1 LNAPGPIEAT
11 IELVKEKIEGEQTMI
26 TAEEMLS
33 ASAVRALP
41 VRERVGLVISS
52 SGAKGDI
59 QAILEAE
66 QAGVRQI
73 WSTQG
78 STAVDVLSVFAVVAT
93 QAATI
98 RLGTSIFPTYPRH
111 PLAMVAQVRA
121 VQELAPGR
129 LRLGIGPSHRRTIE
143 GMYGIPMITPL
154 AHTREYITVLRAA
167 LWEGKVEHQGRF
179 YNVSASLPN
188 PVSIPIL
195 NAALGKGAFK
205 AAGELSDGAIS
216 WNCPVPYLLN
226 AALPALEEAARQ
238 AGRSAPPLVAHIP
251 VAYNL
256 DRQAV
261 LAAARKRFGT
271 YGQLPFYRQMF
282 AEAGY
287 PVPENGEIPEAL
299 IDNLVVSGD
308 EQTIASRLREL
319 LSSGLSE
326 LLLQSIPVKNESQEW
341 SSLAH
346 LIGAL

>member
-1 LNAPGPIEAT
+1 
-11 IELVKEKIEGEQTMI
+11 MI
-26 TAEEMLS
+26 TAKEMLS
-33 ASAVRALP
+33 ASVVRALP
-41 VRERVGLVISS
+41 LRERVGLVINSG
-52 SGAKGDI
+52 GAKGDI

-78 STAVDVLSVFAVVAT
+78 SKAVDVLSVFTVA
-93 QAATI
+93 AAHTSAI

-111 PLAMVAQVRA
+111 PLAMVAQARV

-129 LRLGIGPSHRRTIE
+129 LRLGVGPSHRRTIE

-154 AHTREYITVLRAA
+154 AHTREYISVLRAA

-179 YNVSASLPN
+179 YNIKASLPS
-188 PVSIPIL
+188 PAHIPIL
-195 NAALGKGAFK
+195 NSALGNGAFK
-205 AAGELSDGAIS
+205 VAGELSDGAIS
-216 WNCPVPYLLN
+216 WNCPVPYLLKS
-226 AALPALEEAARQ
+226 ALPALEEAAKQ

-251 VAYNL
+251 VAYNT

-261 LAAARKRFGT
+261 LAAARKRFGS

-299 IDNLVVSGD
+299 IDNLVVSGN
-308 EQTIASRLREL
+308 EQTIVTRLQEL

-341 SSLAH
+341 SDLAH

>member
-1 LNAPGPIEAT
+1 
-11 IELVKEKIEGEQTMI
+11 MI

-33 ASAVRALP
+33 ASDARALP
-41 VRERVGLVISS
+41 ARERVGLVLNS

-78 STAVDVLSVFAVVAT
+78 STAVDVLSVFAVAT
-93 QAATI
+93 GQTSTI

-111 PLAMVAQVRA
+111 PLAMAAQARA
-121 VQELAPGR
+121 VYELAPGR

-143 GMYGIPMITPL
+143 GLYGIPMITPL

-167 LWEGKVEHQGRF
+167 LWDGKVEHQGRF
-179 YNVSASLPN
+179 YNVSARMPS
-188 PVSIPIL
+188 PVPVPIL
-195 NAALGKGAFK
+195 NSALGTGAYK
-205 AAGELSDGAIS
+205 EAGELSDGAIS

-226 AALPALEEAARQ
+226 AALPALEGGARQ

-251 VAYNL
+251 VAFNT

-261 LAAARKRFGT
+261 FAAARKRFGS

-287 PVPENGEIPEAL
+287 PVPENGEIPDAL
-299 IDNLVVSGD
+299 IDNLVVYGD
-308 EQTIASRLREL
+308 EQTITARLGEL
-319 LSSGLSE
+319 LSSGFSE

-341 SSLAH
+341 SRLAH

>member
-1 LNAPGPIEAT
+1 
-11 IELVKEKIEGEQTMI
+11 MI

-41 VRERVGLVISS
+41 VRERVGLVINS
-52 SGAKGDI
+52 SGPKGDI
-59 QAILEAE
+59 QAIFEAE

-78 STAVDVLSVFAVVAT
+78 STAVDVLGVFAV
-93 QAATI
+93 AASQTSTI

-111 PLAMVAQVRA
+111 PLAMAAQARTIHG
-121 VQELAPGR
+121 LAPGR
-129 LRLGIGPSHRRTIE
+129 FRLGVGPSHRRTIE
-143 GMYGIPMITPL
+143 GMYGLSMITPL

-179 YNVSASLPN
+179 YNVSASLPT
-188 PVSIPIL
+188 PALIPIL
-195 NAALGKGAFK
+195 NSALGIGAYK

-216 WNCPVPYLLN
+216 WNCPVPYLMN

-251 VAYNL
+251 VAYST
-256 DRQAV
+256 DPQAV
-261 LAAARKRFGT
+261 LAAARKRFGN
-271 YGQLPFYRQMF
+271 YGQLPFYRHMF

-308 EQTIASRLREL
+308 EQTIAARLHEL

-326 LLLQSIPVKNESQEW
+326 LLVQSIPVNNESQEW

>member
-1 LNAPGPIEAT
+1 ML
-11 IELVKEKIEGEQTMI
+11 
-26 TAEEMLS
+26 TAVEMLS
-33 ASAVRALP
+33 ASAVRELP
-41 VRERVGLVISS
+41 LQERVGLVINS

-78 STAVDVLSVFAVVAT
+78 SKAVDVLSVFAVAAT
-93 QAATI
+93 QTSAI

-111 PLAMVAQVRA
+111 PLAMVAQARV

-129 LRLGIGPSHRRTIE
+129 FRLGVGPSHRPTIE
-143 GMYGIPMITPL
+143 GMYGIPMIAPL
-154 AHTREYITVLRAA
+154 SHTREYISVLRAV

-179 YNVSASLPN
+179 YNITASLPT
-188 PVSIPIL
+188 PAHIPIL
-195 NAALGKGAFK
+195 NSALGKGAYR

-216 WNCPVPYLLN
+216 WNCPVPYLLKS
-226 AALPALEEAARQ
+226 ALPALEEGAKE

-251 VAYNL
+251 VAFNT

-261 LAAARKRFGT
+261 LSVARKRFGL
-271 YGQLPFYRQMF
+271 YGQLTFYRQMF

-287 PVPENGEIPEAL
+287 PVAEDGEIPEAL

-308 EQTIASRLREL
+308 EQTTVTRLHEL

-341 SSLAH
+341 SDLAH